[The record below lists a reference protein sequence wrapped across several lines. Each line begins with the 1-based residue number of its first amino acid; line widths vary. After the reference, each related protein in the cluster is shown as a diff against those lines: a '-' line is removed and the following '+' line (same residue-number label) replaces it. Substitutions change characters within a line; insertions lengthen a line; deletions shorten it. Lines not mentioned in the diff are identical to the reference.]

1 MSSAPTF
8 LRTVSSV
15 SPNSWRRSL
24 WPTIPCWQ
32 PTSASM
38 GADTSPVN
46 APCFSQWTFCA
57 ATSMAEPLAAW
68 TAAASAVNG
77 GATAT
82 WTLPA
87 SVAQRGAELADER
100 RRLGDG
106 LVHLPVAA
114 DELLAGHAV

>member
-15 SPNSWRRSL
+15 SPKSWRRSV
-24 WPTIPCWQ
+24 WPTITCWQ

-82 WTLPA
+82 WTFPARSPSAARSSRTSAVVSATVLCIFQLP
-87 SVAQRGAELADER
+87 R
-100 RRLGDG
+100 
-106 LVHLPVAA
+106 
-114 DELLAGHAV
+114 